1 MDQLYACPFCRELY
15 QQGEVEVCPECD
27 IPVKPLTEL
36 PLSPE
41 AQALEEQIVPPEHE
55 SFSWLY
61 AGRARGP
68 LVVVALCGIGA
79 FFAPWLN
86 QTAPYELHWSGFEF
100 ARQLPWLWA
109 AGVAWPVMLA
119 VVISRRSI
127 HQMRGARVA
136 VAFLATMVVATVVMR
151 WARSFT
157 SKLAVPRPCGAVRVR
172 LGHVHSRIPRA
183 ARVRVGAALRRIPR
197 RHAHDSRQA
206 RRRDAALGLSASSRV
221 HPGALESPLLD
232 ESAVGAHRDGQP
244 PPADHRPRS

>member
-151 WARSFT
+151 WARDPS
-157 SKLAVPRPCGAVRVR
+157 SPYPGLAVRFVYDWGMYTAGF
-172 LGHVHSRIPRA
+172 LGLLA
-183 ARVRVGAALRRIPR
+183 FGLALRFGGSLDDMPTTVA
-197 RHAHDSRQA
+197 RH
-206 RRRDAALGLSASSRV
+206 G
-221 HPGALESPLLD
+221 D
-232 ESAVGAHRDGQP
+232 ETLH
-244 PPADHRPRS
+244 